1 MGQGR
6 DDMRKNS
13 KKMIYSWRNFWMG
26 QGRDDMRKNSK
37 RMVYGWKNFLVF
49 TVLHERNYHV

>member
-1 MGQGR
+1 MHYYLYFYYVFIAYFYEF
-6 DDMRKNS
+6 S
-13 KKMIYSWRNFWMG
+13 YFWMG

-37 RMVYGWKNFLVF
+37 RMVYGWRNFLVF